1 MTFYEKIKLLRSKY
15 ELTQKEISKLLN
27 VSTRSYISWEKGES
41 LPRDLRVYLELTK
54 IFSVS
59 LSYLLQGISD
69 DKEIGKAIDD
79 NDNITNCL
87 NYISEL
93 SIIFQDK
100 KMSFEDRLLLEE
112 SIEKMYLD
120 IKFKNYILKKNMKK

>member
-1 MTFYEKIKLLRSKY
+1 MRSKVG
-15 ELTQKEISKLLN
+15 LTQKQISKLLN
-27 VSTRSYISWEKGES
+27 VSTRSYIFWEKGES

-59 LSYLLQGISD
+59 LSYLLRGISD
-69 DKEIGKAIDD
+69 DKEIGKAIDDND

>member
-79 NDNITNCL
+79 NITNCL

>member
-41 LPRDLRVYLELTK
+41 LPRNLRVYLELTK